1 MTDTLQIAKNVIKDP
16 VPVVNTG
23 LILGMTSM
31 EWEVVFTVL
40 VGTTTT
46 VWTVLKIINEFYKA
60 KENIETKEETKDK

>member
-46 VWTVLKIINEFYKA
+46 VWTVLKIVNEFYKA

>member
-46 VWTVLKIINEFYKA
+46 VWTVMKIVNEFYKA